1 MRLQEQISIEFN
13 LAQFDSIVKL
23 GLDESREQF
32 STKTT
37 GFPEIIFEVLDAME
51 RQGKL
56 LRFLLFLQR
65 LARPVLTAAVE
76 DYLGEISGAPIVK
89 TDPYKAIVVFNLPF
103 VDRQILKEKLRDFF
117 KSSPMGVMVTKGTRF
132 TGRTHPRYFIQHVT
146 NQEGF
151 GHVYLDL
158 LEYTEL
164 SDFIADIA
172 NQMKLDVKSF
182 RDRVAQFS
190 TQAKGFMSVL
200 RADAN
205 DFVLNAKQW
214 CLVFDHHDLDQ
225 VLPDLKGLVETLVRD
240 VINKKLPNV
249 RVILLGHGDWKT
261 LPADVNADIIEVQT
275 VEIQPTDVERFLTDI
290 AANKQEPL
298 TPVELDTRKLEVL
311 NNLAL
316 PLNLDGMRT
325 MCNRLKKYC

>member
-1 MRLQEQISIEFN
+1 LRLEEQIRVEFPN
-13 LAQFDSIVKL
+13 GHFDKIVKL
-23 GLDESREQF
+23 GLGESREQF
-32 STKTT
+32 STTT
-37 GFPEIIFEVLDAME
+37 KGLPEIIFEVLEALE

-56 LRFLLFLQR
+56 LRFLFFLQR
-65 LARPVLTAAVE
+65 LHRQVLTAAVE
-76 DYLGEISGAPIVK
+76 DYLGEISGAPIVR

-117 KSSPMGVMVTKGTRF
+117 KSSPLGVMVTKGTRS
-132 TGRTHPRYFIQHVT
+132 TGRTHPRYFIQHVA

-151 GHVYLDL
+151 GHVYVDL

-164 SDFIADIA
+164 GDFIADIA
-172 NQMKLDVKSF
+172 NQMKLDVKTF

-200 RADAN
+200 RAEAS

-214 CLVFDHHDLDQ
+214 CLVFDHHDLGE
-225 VLPDLKGLVETLVRD
+225 VLPDLKGLVEAMVRD

-275 VEIQPTDVERFLTDI
+275 VGIQPTDVERFLTDV

-298 TPVELDTRKLEVL
+298 TPVELDARKSEVL
-311 NNLAL
+311 NNLAM
-316 PLNLDGMRT
+316 PLSLEGMRD
-325 MCNRLKKYC
+325 MCDRLKKFC